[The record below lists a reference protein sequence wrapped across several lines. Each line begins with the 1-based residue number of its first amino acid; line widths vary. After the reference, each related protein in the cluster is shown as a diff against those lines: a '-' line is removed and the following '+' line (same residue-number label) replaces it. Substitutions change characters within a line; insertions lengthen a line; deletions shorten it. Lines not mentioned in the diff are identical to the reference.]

1 MENINSI
8 LENFILQSKTNN
20 LKVLNYPKIFA
31 DLKMKVSFGQGVPAR
46 VSWISF
52 LAQEMQTSNGFYP
65 VYLFYKNESKLI
77 LAYGVS
83 ETSEYPTTWPL
94 EITNNNKQIKDY
106 LSNPPRYGDSFLF
119 KSYNMELNNN
129 KVSFQS
135 DDKKIQ
141 TNENLI
147 KDLNEIIKVY
157 KNSISLEIKDETSV
171 VNRGLFFM
179 EKQLED
185 FIIENW
191 DTTEFG
197 KKYELLIEDGEVISQ
212 QYQTDIGRIDILAR
226 DKVTKN
232 YVVIELKKNQTSD
245 DTVGQLTRYMGWV
258 RKNKKDENVK
268 GIIVAGQFDNKL
280 EYART
285 MVPNTEVFLYEVDF
299 KLKEYK

>member
-65 VYLFYKNESKLI
+65 VYLFYKNENKLI

-83 ETSEYPTTWPL
+83 ETSEYPITWPS
-94 EITNNNKQIKDY
+94 EITNNNKRIKDY
-106 LSNPPRYGDSFLF
+106 LNNPPRYGDSFLF
-119 KSYNMELNNN
+119 KSYSIEINNS

-135 DDKKIQ
+135 NDKKIQ
-141 TNENLI
+141 TSENLI

-191 DTTEFG
+191 ETTEFG
-197 KKYELLIEDGEVISQ
+197 KRYELLIEDGEVISQ
-212 QYQTDIGRIDILAR
+212 QYQTDIGKIDILAK
-226 DKVTKN
+226 DKITKN

-245 DTVGQLTRYMGWV
+245 DTVGQLTRYMGWI

>member
-65 VYLFYKNESKLI
+65 VYLFYKNENKLI

-83 ETSEYPTTWPL
+83 ETSEYPTTWPS
-94 EITNNNKQIKDY
+94 EITNNSKQIKDY
-106 LSNPPRYGDSFLF
+106 LNNPPRYGDSFLF
-119 KSYNMELNNN
+119 KSYSIEINNN
-129 KVSFQS
+129 KVSFET

-141 TNENLI
+141 TSENLI

-191 DTTEFG
+191 ETTEFG

-212 QYQTDIGRIDILAR
+212 QYQTDIGKIDILAK

-245 DTVGQLTRYMGWV
+245 DTVGQLTRCLLYTSDAA
-258 RKNKKDENVK
+258 DE
-268 GIIVAGQFDNKL
+268 
-280 EYART
+280 
-285 MVPNTEVFLYEVDF
+285 
-299 KLKEYK
+299 

>member
-1 MENINSI
+1 MPI
-8 LENFILQSKTNN
+8 
-20 LKVLNYPKIFA
+20 P
-31 DLKMKVSFGQGVPAR
+31 
-46 VSWISF
+46 
-52 LAQEMQTSNGFYP
+52 
-65 VYLFYKNESKLI
+65 
-77 LAYGVS
+77 
-83 ETSEYPTTWPL
+83 
-94 EITNNNKQIKDY
+94 KQIKDY
-106 LSNPPRYGDSFLF
+106 LNNPPRYGDSFLF
-119 KSYNMELNNN
+119 KSYSIEINNN
-129 KVSFQS
+129 KVSFET

-141 TNENLI
+141 TSENLI

-191 DTTEFG
+191 ETTEFG

-212 QYQTDIGRIDILAR
+212 QYQTDIGKIDILAK

-245 DTVGQLTRYMGWV
+245 DTVGQLTRYMGWI
-258 RKNKKDENVK
+258 RKNKKDDNVK

>member
-20 LKVLNYPKIFA
+20 LKFSNYPKIFSN
-31 DLKMKVSFGQGVPAR
+31 LKMKVSFGQGGPAR

-65 VYLFYKNESKLI
+65 VYLFYKSENKLI

-94 EITNNNKQIKDY
+94 EITNNNKKIKDY
-106 LSNPPRYGDSFLF
+106 LNNPPRYGDSFLF
-119 KSYNMELNNN
+119 KSYKIEINNN
-129 KVSFQS
+129 KVSFET

-141 TNENLI
+141 TSENLI

-191 DTTEFG
+191 KTTEFG

-212 QYQTDIGRIDILAR
+212 QYQTDIGKIDILAK

-245 DTVGQLTRYMGWV
+245 DTVGQLTRYMGWI
-258 RKNKKDENVK
+258 RKNKKDDNVK

>member
-1 MENINSI
+1 MENINPI

-20 LKVLNYPKIFA
+20 LKVLNYPKVFA

-65 VYLFYKNESKLI
+65 VYLFYKNENKLI

-106 LSNPPRYGDSFLF
+106 LNNPPRSGDSFLF
-119 KSYNMELNNN
+119 KSYNIEINNN
-129 KVSFQS
+129 KILFQS
-135 DDKKIQ
+135 DDKKTQI
-141 TNENLI
+141 NENLI
-147 KDLNEIIKVY
+147 KDLNEIIKAY
-157 KNSISLEIKDETSV
+157 KNSITLEIKDETSV
-171 VNRGLFFM
+171 INRGLFFM

-197 KKYELLIEDGEVISQ
+197 KKYDLLIEDGEVISQ

-245 DTVGQLTRYMGWV
+245 DTLGQLTRYMGWIK
-258 RKNKKDENVK
+258 KNKKDENVK
-268 GIIVAGQFDNKL
+268 GIIVAGQFDSKL

>member
-65 VYLFYKNESKLI
+65 VYLFYKNENKLI

-83 ETSEYPTTWPL
+83 ETSEYPTTWPS

-119 KSYNMELNNN
+119 KSYNIELNNN
-129 KVSFQS
+129 KVSFKS

-147 KDLNEIIKVY
+147 GDLNEIIKVY

-191 DTTEFG
+191 ETTEFG

-212 QYQTDIGRIDILAR
+212 QYQTDIGKIDILAK
-226 DKVTKN
+226 DKITKN

-245 DTVGQLTRYMGWV
+245 DTVGQLTRYMGWI

>member
-20 LKVLNYPKIFA
+20 LKVLNYPKIFS

-83 ETSEYPTTWPL
+83 ETSEYPTTWPS

-119 KSYNMELNNN
+119 KSYNIELNNN

-147 KDLNEIIKVY
+147 QEVTLPY
-157 KNSISLEIKDETSV
+157 LCSFSSTCCYSCNSYSFNCAS
-171 VNRGLFFM
+171 
-179 EKQLED
+179 
-185 FIIENW
+185 
-191 DTTEFG
+191 
-197 KKYELLIEDGEVISQ
+197 S
-212 QYQTDIGRIDILAR
+212 
-226 DKVTKN
+226 
-232 YVVIELKKNQTSD
+232 
-245 DTVGQLTRYMGWV
+245 
-258 RKNKKDENVK
+258 
-268 GIIVAGQFDNKL
+268 
-280 EYART
+280 
-285 MVPNTEVFLYEVDF
+285 
-299 KLKEYK
+299 

>member
-65 VYLFYKNESKLI
+65 VYLFYKNENKLI

-83 ETSEYPTTWPL
+83 ETSEYPTTWPS
-94 EITNNNKQIKDY
+94 EIINNNKQIKDY
-106 LSNPPRYGDSFLF
+106 LNNPPRYGDSFLF
-119 KSYNMELNNN
+119 KSYSIEINNN
-129 KVSFQS
+129 KVSFET

-141 TNENLI
+141 TSENLI

-191 DTTEFG
+191 ETTEFG

-212 QYQTDIGRIDILAR
+212 QYQTDIGKIDILAK
-226 DKVTKN
+226 DKITKN

-245 DTVGQLTRYMGWV
+245 DTVGQLTRYMGWI

>member
-1 MENINSI
+1 MKNLLQI
-8 LENFILQSKTNN
+8 LNNFILQSNTDN
-20 LKVLNYPKIFA
+20 LKWSSYPKTFH
-31 DLKMKVSFGQGVPAR
+31 DLNMKVSFGQGVPAR

-52 LAQEMQTSNGFYP
+52 LAPEMQTSKGFYP
-65 VYLFYKNESKLI
+65 VYLYYKKEKKLLI
-77 LAYGVS
+77 AYGIS
-83 ETSEYPTTWPL
+83 ETSEYPSTWPE
-94 EITNNNKQIKDY
+94 EITNNKLKINNYIKQ
-106 LSNPPRYGDSFLF
+106 PPRYGDSYLF
-119 KSYNMELNNN
+119 KSYNVSINNN
-129 KVSFQS
+129 IPEYCS
-135 DDKKIQ
+135 DENKKITEVQ
-141 TNENLI
+141 LQNDLI
-147 KDLNEIIKVY
+147 EIINSY
-157 KNSISLEIKDETSV
+157 KKTVSLEIKKETSI
-171 VNRGLFFM
+171 VNQGLFYM

-191 DTTEFG
+191 DNTEFG

-212 QYQTDIGRIDILAR
+212 QYQTDIGKIDILAR

-245 DTVGQLTRYMGWV
+245 DTVGQLTRYMGWIK
-258 RKNKKDENVK
+258 KNKKDENVK

>member
-65 VYLFYKNESKLI
+65 VYLFYKNENKLI

-94 EITNNNKQIKDY
+94 EITNNNKKIKDY
-106 LSNPPRYGDSFLF
+106 LNNPPRYGDSFLF
-119 KSYNMELNNN
+119 KSYSIEINNS

-135 DDKKIQ
+135 NDKKIQ
-141 TNENLI
+141 TSENLI

-191 DTTEFG
+191 ETTEFG
-197 KKYELLIEDGEVISQ
+197 KRYELLIEDGEVISQ
-212 QYQTDIGRIDILAR
+212 QYQTDIGKIDILAK
-226 DKVTKN
+226 DKITKN

-245 DTVGQLTRYMGWV
+245 DTVGQLTRYMGWI

>member
-83 ETSEYPTTWPL
+83 ETSEYPTTWPS

-119 KSYNMELNNN
+119 KSYNIELNNN
-129 KVSFQS
+129 KVLFQS

-141 TNENLI
+141 SSENLI

-191 DTTEFG
+191 ETTEFG

-212 QYQTDIGRIDILAR
+212 QYQTDIGKIDILAK
-226 DKVTKN
+226 DKITKN

-245 DTVGQLTRYMGWV
+245 DTVGQLTRYMGWI

>member
-65 VYLFYKNESKLI
+65 VYLFYKNENKLI

-83 ETSEYPTTWPL
+83 ETSEYPTTWAS
-94 EITNNNKQIKDY
+94 EITNNNEQIKNY

-119 KSYNMELNNN
+119 KSYNIEINNN

-212 QYQTDIGRIDILAR
+212 QYQTDIGRIDILAK

>member
-65 VYLFYKNESKLI
+65 VYLFYKNENKLI

-83 ETSEYPTTWPL
+83 ETSEYPITWPS
-94 EITNNNKQIKDY
+94 EITNNNKRIKDY
-106 LSNPPRYGDSFLF
+106 LNNPPRYGDSFLF
-119 KSYNMELNNN
+119 KTYNIELNNN

-191 DTTEFG
+191 ETTEFG
-197 KKYELLIEDGEVISQ
+197 KRYELLIEDGEVISQ
-212 QYQTDIGRIDILAR
+212 QYQTDIGKIDILAK
-226 DKVTKN
+226 DKITKN

-245 DTVGQLTRYMGWV
+245 DTVGQLTRYMGWI

>member
-65 VYLFYKNESKLI
+65 VYLFYKNENKLI

-83 ETSEYPTTWPL
+83 ETSEYPTTWPS

-119 KSYNMELNNN
+119 KSYNIELNNN

-147 KDLNEIIKVY
+147 KDLSEIIKVY

>member
-1 MENINSI
+1 MENINPI

-20 LKVLNYPKIFA
+20 LKVLNYPKVFA

-65 VYLFYKNESKLI
+65 VYLFYKNENKLI

-83 ETSEYPTTWPL
+83 ETSEYPITWPS
-94 EITNNNKQIKDY
+94 EITNNNKRIKDY
-106 LSNPPRYGDSFLF
+106 LNNPPRYGDSFLF
-119 KSYNMELNNN
+119 KSYSIEINNS

-135 DDKKIQ
+135 NDKKIQ
-141 TNENLI
+141 TSENLI

-191 DTTEFG
+191 ETTEFG
-197 KKYELLIEDGEVISQ
+197 KRYELLIEDGEVISQ
-212 QYQTDIGRIDILAR
+212 QYQTDIGKIDILAK
-226 DKVTKN
+226 DKITKN

-245 DTVGQLTRYMGWV
+245 DTVGQLTRYMGWI

>member
-1 MENINSI
+1 MS
-8 LENFILQSKTNN
+8 L
-20 LKVLNYPKIFA
+20 
-31 DLKMKVSFGQGVPAR
+31 
-46 VSWISF
+46 ISF
-52 LAQEMQTSNGFYP
+52 LYKEIQTSNGFYT
-65 VYLFYKNESKLI
+65 VYLFYKNENKLI

-83 ETSEYPTTWPL
+83 ETSEYPTTRQP

-119 KSYNMELNNN
+119 KSYNIELSNN

-147 KDLNEIIKVY
+147 KDLNEIIKAY

-171 VNRGLFFM
+171 INRGLFFM

-197 KKYELLIEDGEVISQ
+197 KKYDLLIEDGEVISQ

-226 DKVTKN
+226 DKITKN

-245 DTVGQLTRYMGWV
+245 DTLGQLTRYMGWI
-258 RKNKKDENVK
+258 KKK
-268 GIIVAGQFDNKL
+268 TRGLAAFRCYLIP
-280 EYART
+280 EYILHSFGCR
-285 MVPNTEVFLYEVDF
+285 V
-299 KLKEYK
+299 

>member
-65 VYLFYKNESKLI
+65 VYLFYKNENKLI

-83 ETSEYPTTWPL
+83 ETSEYPTTWPS
-94 EITNNNKQIKDY
+94 EITNNNKKIKDY

-119 KSYNMELNNN
+119 KSYNIELNNN

-226 DKVTKN
+226 DKITKN